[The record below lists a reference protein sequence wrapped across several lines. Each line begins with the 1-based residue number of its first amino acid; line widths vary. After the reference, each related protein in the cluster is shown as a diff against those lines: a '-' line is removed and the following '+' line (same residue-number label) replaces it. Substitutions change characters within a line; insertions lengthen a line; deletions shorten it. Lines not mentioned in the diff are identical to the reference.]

1 MHLPQLRSDRF
12 KKIDKI
18 LSEGRWV
25 TQILRAT
32 IIQASASIKIRCNVD
47 NAVDKALFLNFVKVD

>member
-47 NAVDKALFLNFVKVD
+47 NAVDKV